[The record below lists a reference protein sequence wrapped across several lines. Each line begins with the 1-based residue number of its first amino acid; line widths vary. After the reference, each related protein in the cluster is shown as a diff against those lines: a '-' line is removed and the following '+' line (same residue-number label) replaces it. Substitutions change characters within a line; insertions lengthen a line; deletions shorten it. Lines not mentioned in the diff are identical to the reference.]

1 MKIPHKRIHGR
12 LLMIT
17 GIIHVLLVIMPEVFG
32 EQFYQFSKV
41 LFFNI
46 NNGLL
51 DFPLFGGNIKNEDF
65 AAFWF
70 FYAGP
75 LMFMYGHLLD
85 SYEKKNGHIEKNISI
100 VFIIVSLIGSYMI
113 PLSGMT
119 FLLLPQGIYMY
130 LRSSKRAK
138 TANNNVERNSLP

>member
-1 MKIPHKRIHGR
+1 MKIQPKRIHGR

-17 GIIHVLLVIMPEVFG
+17 GIVHVLLVVMPGVFG
-32 EQFYQFSKV
+32 EQFYQFAKD

-46 NNGLL
+46 NSGLL
-51 DFPLFGGNIKNEDF
+51 DFPLFGGNINNQDF

-85 SYEKKNGHIEKNISI
+85 SYEKKDGHIEKSISI
-100 VFIIVSLIGSYMI
+100 IFIVISLIGSYMI

-130 LRSSKRAK
+130 IRSSKLTK
-138 TANNNVERNSLP
+138 TANNNEERDNLP